1 MPHSPYPGGFLH
13 LIPLVNFPI
22 TQKFT
27 EGPGHVRHQ
36 LGVEERKTG
45 KTGQRDAVNY
55 RQNSSALGST
65 SPQLEELPGG
75 RFLDG
80 G

>member
-36 LGVEERKTG
+36 LGVEERKT
-45 KTGQRDAVNY
+45 
-55 RQNSSALGST
+55 
-65 SPQLEELPGG
+65 EEKQDREML
-75 RFLDG
+75 
-80 G
+80 